1 MLQATA
7 IFVVGTAVIKA
18 KIAVV
23 FMWYWMRDISEG
35 FQQDVC
41 DLASVSRYDDHVFN
55 YEFVPL
61 VTTLVLS
68 T

>member
-1 MLQATA
+1 M
-7 IFVVGTAVIKA
+7 IFVVDTPVIKA
-18 KIAVV
+18 KIAEV
-23 FMWYWMRDISEG
+23 FTWYWMRDISEG

-41 DLASVSRYDDHVFN
+41 DLASVSRYDHVFN
-55 YEFVPL
+55 HKFVQL